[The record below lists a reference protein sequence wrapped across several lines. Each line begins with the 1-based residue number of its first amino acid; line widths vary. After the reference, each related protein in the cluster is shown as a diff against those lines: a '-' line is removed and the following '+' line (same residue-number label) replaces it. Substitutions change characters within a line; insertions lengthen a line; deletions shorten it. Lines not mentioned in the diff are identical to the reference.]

1 MNEVGS
7 FPVRHL
13 GIVGLGLIGG
23 SVAMAA
29 RRAWPEVQVA
39 GVDRGAALDAARLVT
54 VFDVLGD
61 TVSVLRG
68 ADLVIFAAPVS
79 QNIALLPALGQ
90 VLDKPALISDTGST
104 KRATVAAAA
113 HLPDHLTFVGGH
125 PLAGAARGGLSL
137 ARGDLFAGRPWLI
150 TPASATRSP
159 DDVRRLESFVSG
171 LGGEPRIMD
180 AADHDRL
187 FAFLSHLPQLAAS
200 ALMHTVGDA
209 VGGRIELAG
218 PGLIDTTRLA
228 TSPADIWQDI
238 CATNADAIG
247 PALDALIGALT
258 DLRGGLDRGDA
269 VPRVF
274 ASAARWRDAIG
285 AATPKE

>member
-1 MNEVGS
+1 VNEPGS

-13 GIVGLGLIGG
+13 GIVGVGLIGG

-29 RRAWPEVQVA
+29 RRAWPDVRVA
-39 GVDRGAALDAARLVT
+39 GIDRGAALDSARLIT
-54 VFDVLGD
+54 AFDVLAD
-61 TVSVLRG
+61 TVDVLRG
-68 ADLVIFAAPVS
+68 ADLVVMAAPVS
-79 QNIALLPALGQ
+79 QNIALLPALGAI
-90 VLDKPALISDTGST
+90 LDQPALITDTGST

-113 HLPDHLTFVGGH
+113 GLPAHLTFVGGH
-125 PLAGAARGGLSL
+125 PLAGAARGGLAL
-137 ARGDLFAGRPWLI
+137 ARGDLFVGRPWLL
-150 TPASATRSP
+150 TPGSATRTPS
-159 DDVRRLESFVSG
+159 DVERVERFVNG

-200 ALMHTVGDA
+200 ALMHTVGGA
-209 VGGRIELAG
+209 VGDRIDLAG
-218 PGLIDTTRLA
+218 PGLVDTTRLA

-247 PALDALIGALT
+247 PALDAFIAALT
-258 DLRGGLDRGDA
+258 DLRDNLDRGDA

-274 ASAARWRDAIG
+274 GSAARWREAIG
-285 AATPKE
+285 AATPRE

>member
-1 MNEVGS
+1 MNEPGS

-23 SVAMAA
+23 SVAMGA
-29 RRAWPEVQVA
+29 RRAWPDVQVA
-39 GVDRGAALDAARLVT
+39 GVDRGAALEAARLVT
-54 VFDVLGD
+54 VFDVLSD

-68 ADLVIFAAPVS
+68 ADLVVLAAPVS
-79 QNIALLPALGQ
+79 QNIALLPALAA
-90 VLDKPALISDTGST
+90 VLDQPALITDTGST
-104 KRATVAAAA
+104 KRATVSAAAR
-113 HLPDHLTFVGGH
+113 LPDHLTFVGGH
-125 PLAGAARGGLSL
+125 PLAGAARGGLAL
-137 ARGDLFAGRPWLI
+137 ARADLFAGRPWLI
-150 TPASATRSP
+150 TPGSATRSP
-159 DDVRRLESFVSG
+159 DDVRRLESFVGG

-209 VGGRIELAG
+209 VGERIDLAG

-228 TSPADIWQDI
+228 TSPADIWRDI
-238 CATNADAIG
+238 CATNADAIA

-274 ASAARWRDAIG
+274 ASAARWREAIG
-285 AATPKE
+285 AVTPKE